1 MVSKDLLADALNT
14 LKTHEMAG
22 KPDCE
27 VRPSKMVREVL
38 RILQKNGYIG
48 DFEYIDEGPRSYFRV
63 KLVGRINQCGAIKP
77 RFAVKK
83 SEWAEWEQKYIPG
96 VGFGLIIVSTPKGLM
111 TNEDAKKQAT
121 GGRLIAFVY

>member
-27 VRPSKMVREVL
+27 VKPSKMVRETL
-38 RILQKNGYIG
+38 KILQSKGYIG
-48 DFEYIDEGPRSYFRV
+48 DFEYIDEGTTGHFRV
-63 KLVGRINQCGAIKP
+63 KLMGRINQCGAIKP
-77 RFAVKK
+77 RFPAKK
-83 SEWAEWEQKYIPG
+83 TEWNEWEQKFIPG
-96 VGFGLIIVSTPKGLM
+96 VGFGLLIVSTPQGLM
-111 TNEDAKKQAT
+111 TNEDAKTSQT

>member
-27 VRPSKMVREVL
+27 VKPSKMVRETL
-38 RILQKNGYIG
+38 KILQSKGYIG
-48 DFEYIDEGPRSYFRV
+48 DFEYIDEGTTGHFRV
-63 KLVGRINQCGAIKP
+63 KLMGRINQCGAIKP
-77 RFAVKK
+77 RFPAKK
-83 SEWAEWEQKYIPG
+83 TEWNEWEQKFIPG
-96 VGFGLIIVSTPKGLM
+96 VGFGLLIVSTPAGLM
-111 TNEDAKKQAT
+111 TNEEAKTAAT